1 MRSADIFSRLMAAT
15 ALCIGVLGCASVTEP
30 LKAMKEAVLPSSAS
44 AAESAAASAAASA
57 PAASAS
63 APVAATPEP
72 EVPVSPAVQ
81 LAYDDARRALRAG
94 RTEEA
99 ERGLRAIVQAN
110 PDLGGPHANLGL
122 IQRQAGKL
130 PEAIVEFEKAVAAN
144 PKQPVYLNQL
154 GVTYRQAGQFTKARD
169 AYERAIALDENY
181 ASAVLNLAILNDLY
195 LWNGPRALELYDRYL
210 VLTPGGDP
218 VVTKWVADLKNR
230 KPAASTASKKE
241 KA

>member
-1 MRSADIFSRLMAAT
+1 
-15 ALCIGVLGCASVTEP
+15 
-30 LKAMKEAVLPSSAS
+30 
-44 AAESAAASAAASA
+44 
-57 PAASAS
+57 
-63 APVAATPEP
+63 
-72 EVPVSPAVQ
+72 VQ
-81 LAYDDARRALRAG
+81 RAYDDARRALRAG

-99 ERGLRAIVQAN
+99 ERALRAIAQAN

-130 PEAIVEFEKAVAAN
+130 PEAIVEFEMAVAAN

-210 VLTPGGDP
+210 VLTPDGDP

-230 KPAASTASKKE
+230 KPATSTASKKE